1 MEKRIIINNLC
12 KSYGSTKAVSNFSAQ
27 INKGQCFGLLGA
39 NGAGKSTTIECILG
53 TKNADSG
60 SISILG
66 LDPHKDRK
74 LLFQKVAVQ
83 FQESH
88 YQNKIKVFELCEQ
101 TECLYQDTENYN
113 TLLAEF
119 GLESKKNNFVS
130 DLSGGERQKL
140 FVLLT
145 LIPKPK
151 VIFMDELTTG
161 LDVKSRR
168 EIWKYLKKL
177 KERGLTIFLTSHYMD
192 EVETLCDGI
201 CILKHG
207 KTVFK
212 GTVEDAI
219 SKSNCNNLEDAYL
232 WFTGEEENND
242 RI

>member
-60 SISILG
+60 SVSILG

-168 EIWKYLKKL
+168 EIWKYLKEL

-192 EVETLCDGI
+192 EVEALCDEI

-212 GTVEDAI
+212 GTVEDTI
-219 SKSNCNNLEDAYL
+219 SQSNCNNLEDAYL
-232 WFTGEEENND
+232 WFTGEEENNE

>member
-12 KSYGSTKAVSNFSAQ
+12 KSYGRTKAVSNFSAQ

-60 SISILG
+60 SVSILG

-74 LLFQKVAVQ
+74 LLFQKVTVQ

-101 TECLYQDTENYN
+101 TECLYEDTEDYN

-119 GLESKKNNFVS
+119 GLKDKKNNFVS

-145 LIPKPK
+145 LIAKPK

-161 LDVKSRR
+161 LDIKSRR
-168 EIWKYLKKL
+168 EIWKYLKEL

-192 EVETLCDGI
+192 EVKALCDEI

-212 GTVEDAI
+212 GTVEDAMK
-219 SKSNCNNLEDAYL
+219 KSNCNNLEDTYL
-232 WFTGEEENND
+232 WFTGEEENNEG
-242 RI
+242 I

>member
-1 MEKRIIINNLC
+1 MKKRIIINNLC

-60 SISILG
+60 SVSILG

-74 LLFQKVAVQ
+74 LLFQKVTVQ

-101 TECLYQDTENYN
+101 TECLYKDTENYN
-113 TLLAEF
+113 TLLTEF
-119 GLESKKNNFVS
+119 GLEDKKNSFVS

-192 EVETLCDGI
+192 EVETLCDEI
-201 CILKHG
+201 CIIKHG
-207 KTVFK
+207 KTIFK
-212 GTVEDAI
+212 GTVEDAM

-232 WFTGEEENND
+232 WFTGEEENNEG
-242 RI
+242 I

>member
-60 SISILG
+60 SVSILG

-74 LLFQKVAVQ
+74 LLFQKVTVQ

-101 TECLYQDTENYN
+101 TECLYKDTENYN
-113 TLLAEF
+113 TLLTEF
-119 GLESKKNNFVS
+119 GLEDKKNSFVS

-192 EVETLCDGI
+192 EVETLCDEI
-201 CILKHG
+201 CIIKHG
-207 KTVFK
+207 KTIFK
-212 GTVEDAI
+212 GTVEDAM

-232 WFTGEEENND
+232 WFTGEEENNEG
-242 RI
+242 I

>member
-1 MEKRIIINNLC
+1 ME
-12 KSYGSTKAVSNFSAQ
+12 
-27 INKGQCFGLLGA
+27 
-39 NGAGKSTTIECILG
+39 
-53 TKNADSG
+53 
-60 SISILG
+60 

-74 LLFQKVAVQ
+74 LLFQKVTVQ

-101 TECLYQDTENYN
+101 TECLYKDTENYN
-113 TLLAEF
+113 TLLTEF
-119 GLESKKNNFVS
+119 GLEDKKNSFVS
-130 DLSGGERQKL
+130 DLSGGEKQQL

-145 LIPKPK
+145 LIAKPK
-151 VIFMDELTTG
+151 IIFMDELTTG
-161 LDVKSRR
+161 LDIKSRR

-192 EVETLCDGI
+192 EVETLCDEI

-212 GTVEDAI
+212 GTVEDAM

-232 WFTGEEENND
+232 WFTGEEENNE